1 MFYYGDTVFLS
12 EREISMRIIQILNTG
27 RCLRSL
33 VIGGD
38 CFYHTGG
45 AYGFFFFWLLDWAHV
60 IPSLQT
66 QLLSAI
72 RGGMVMTS
80 GVAQIVRAI
89 EKQILYLLLRMTR
102 RDLFNTIFVHCTE

>member
-1 MFYYGDTVFLS
+1 M
-12 EREISMRIIQILNTG
+12 
-27 RCLRSL
+27 
-33 VIGGD
+33 IGGD

-45 AYGFFFFWLLDWAHV
+45 AYGFFSSFSWLLDYGL
-60 IPSLQT
+60 ITPSLQT
-66 QLLSAI
+66 QLLSTI